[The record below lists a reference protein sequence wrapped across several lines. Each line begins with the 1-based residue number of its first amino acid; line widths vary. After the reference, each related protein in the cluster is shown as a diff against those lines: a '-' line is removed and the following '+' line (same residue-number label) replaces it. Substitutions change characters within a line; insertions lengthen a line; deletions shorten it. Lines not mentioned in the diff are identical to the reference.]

1 MEFLSSHL
9 LTLILFF
16 PILAALVVLCLPKDN
31 LKAIRWTA
39 FGASLVPF
47 ALTVYLWTQFKSG
60 QPGF

>member
-1 MEFLSSHL
+1 MEFIGSHL

-16 PILAALVVLCLPKDN
+16 PVLAALVVVFLPKDN

-47 ALTVYLWTQFKSG
+47 ILTVILWVLV
-60 QPGF
+60 